1 MGYNGGSI
9 FIIVL
14 VLYFSS
20 IKIIFVNIFIVLFI
34 VMINFS
40 FWDFE
45 LVRFFLDVGF
55 LFLEFVENYREKVL
69 VCLYM

>member
-1 MGYNGGSI
+1 
-9 FIIVL
+9 
-14 VLYFSS
+14 
-20 IKIIFVNIFIVLFI
+20 
-34 VMINFS
+34 MINFS